1 MKKKKN
7 HKLIIKIANKQLKL
21 HFGRK
26 INFFE
31 KCIKMLNFILSDFLP
46 YTFPYIELIK
56 IGIIIDLLKIYLV
69 FGTDFKGIFLFY
81 AIKKET

>member
-1 MKKKKN
+1 MKKKKKN

-56 IGIIIDLLKIYLV
+56 IGIFIDLFSFWYG
-69 FGTDFKGIFLFY
+69 F
-81 AIKKET
+81 